1 MRVRGWWAVRGVSI
15 PSLPGV
21 RLDCLRNSPL
31 PRRPLR
37 QVLASD
43 CEAGSRAARP
53 RSVPLRRSHRDDRN
67 VYIERLIRSPD
78 EGVMPP
84 GRPAPR
90 SDRSRDRSDRSE
102 TPSPS

>member
-1 MRVRGWWAVRGVSI
+1 MRVRGRWAVRGVSI

-31 PRRPLR
+31 PQRPLR

-53 RSVPLRRSHRDDRN
+53 RSMPLLKSHRDDRN
-67 VYIERLIRSPD
+67 TYIERLIQSLD

-84 GRPAPR
+84 GRLAPR
-90 SDRSRDRSDRSE
+90 LDRSDRTE